1 MSFQKKIF
9 RRLMVF
15 TAVVPF
21 VCSQLFAQ
29 TISGTVVDAQSQKP
43 IINANVAVL
52 NTSLGAVTD
61 SDGHFKILVPETGV
75 YALQVTFIGF
85 EKNLQKKI
93 QVDADGVQ
101 LDIQLTSS
109 PIQVEEIAITAKA
122 ETPEL
127 GMLLISDQL
136 SHKNPADVG
145 AFFRNVIG
153 AGSIKKGAAAQDPV
167 IRGFKY
173 NQLNVMFDGGL
184 CVTGGCPS
192 RMDPPT
198 SHVQAEDIDR
208 IEIIKGP
215 FSSRYPQ
222 TMGGIVN
229 MVTHNSRSYG
239 ENGFHVG
246 LISGYESVYGGSRGR
261 VFVKGGKNKFDFYAG
276 GGTKQYGDYRDGSG
290 ETVPSRFKSNDY
302 SVKLGVQPSPHQRL
316 QLSWRQ
322 SFARDTIYPALP
334 MDATIDDTDMLSID
348 YTHKNFS
355 PLITSLTAKV
365 YSTWVD
371 HEMDN
376 ANKPTAVNTRAVTAA
391 HTQTVGWRV
400 EALMNAHKAGLFYVG
415 TDVTHLNM
423 NGDRTRTVKQ
433 GAMAGKVF
441 VDDVWPDANH
451 QTIGV
456 FTEWHKSFSPQWRAV
471 GGLRADM
478 FNSNAGTLD
487 GLFSSTYGNFDDKQ
501 EVNPGANIRFI
512 FEPKSNIEFALGVGH
527 GARSA
532 SVTELYIN
540 RLSVGLDRYEYFG
553 NPTLNAEKNTQ
564 LELSH
569 RARFGKFSYDMSGFY
584 SHLSGYISAVVN
596 PDIPML
602 IPSMANGVKQFI
614 NINNAYKYGGEIST
628 TYDLTA
634 WFSVKAAGAYTLGH
648 NADVNEPLP
657 EMPPLESRLY
667 LRYTNVNNRFYIE
680 ANGRFADEQTRVAS
694 SFAEKETSGFSVYNL
709 ITGFNV
715 GRIAEIALGVDNIFD
730 AAYTEHLNRSYKFT
744 GLPIYEPGRNFY
756 VNLKIT
762 N

>member
-1 MSFQKKIF
+1 MSFQKEF
-9 RRLMVF
+9 SVLRLMVLS
-15 TAVVPF
+15 VLLVS
-21 VCSQLFAQ
+21 VHLFAQ
-29 TISGTVVDAQSQKP
+29 TISGTVVDVESQRP
-43 IINANVAVL
+43 ITNANVMVL

-61 SDGHFKILVPETGV
+61 REGKFEIRLPKAGAYDI
-75 YALQVTFIGF
+75 QVTFIGF
-85 EKNLQKKI
+85 EKNEKSVN
-93 QVDADGVQ
+93 VDMSGTA
-101 LDIQLTSS
+101 LEISLKPS
-109 PIQVEEIAITAKA
+109 PIEVEEITISANA
-122 ETPEL
+122 ETPDL

-136 SHKNPADVG
+136 SQKNPADVG
-145 AFFRNVIG
+145 AFFRDVIG

-184 CVTGGCPS
+184 GVTGGCPS

-229 MVTHNSRSYG
+229 MVTHNARSYG
-239 ENGFHVG
+239 EDGFRVG

-261 VFVKGGKNKFDFYAG
+261 VFITGGNTRFDYYAG

-290 ETVPSRFKSNDY
+290 ETVPSQFKSNDY
-302 SVKLGVQPSPHQRL
+302 SVKLGYQPSQHQRL

-322 SFARDTIYPALP
+322 SFARDTLYPALP
-334 MDATIDDTDMLSID
+334 MDATIDDTDMLSVD
-348 YTHKNFS
+348 YSYKNIS
-355 PLITSLTAKV
+355 PLFASLSAKV

-376 ANKPTAVNTRAVTAA
+376 ANKPTAANTRAVTTAQ
-391 HTQTVGWRV
+391 TQTVGYRL
-400 EALMNAHKAGLFYVG
+400 EALLNAQKTGLFYVG
-415 TDVTHLNM
+415 TDFTHLNM
-423 NGDRTRTVKQ
+423 NGDRTRTMLQ
-433 GAMAGKVF
+433 GAMAGKNF
-441 VDDVWPDANH
+441 VDAVWPDANH
-451 QTIGV
+451 QTIGL
-456 FTEWHKSFSPQWRAV
+456 FTEWHKTFSPQWRAV
-471 GGLRADM
+471 GGLRADL
-478 FNSNAGTLD
+478 FQANAGTLD
-487 GLFSSTYGNFDDKQ
+487 ALFSSTYGTFDDKQ

-532 SVTELYIN
+532 SITELYIN

-553 NPTLNAEKNTQ
+553 NPLLDAEKNTQ
-564 LELSH
+564 LEVSH
-569 RARFGKFSYDMSGFY
+569 RARFGKFSYDVTGFY
-584 SHLSGYISAVVN
+584 SDLSDYISAVVN

-602 IPSMANGVKQFI
+602 IPAMANGVKQFI
-614 NINNAYKYGGEIST
+614 NIKNAYKYGGEMST
-628 TYDLTA
+628 RFDLSSQL
-634 WFSVKAAGAYTLGH
+634 FVKAAGAYTLGQ
-648 NADVNEPLP
+648 NADMDEPLP

-667 LRYTNVNNRFYIE
+667 LRYTHLSTRFFIE
-680 ANGRFADEQTRVAS
+680 ANARFANEQTRVAR
-694 SFAEKETSGFSVYNL
+694 SFAETKTPGFSIYNL
-709 ITGFNV
+709 MAGFKV
-715 GRIAEIALGVDNIFD
+715 GRIADITMGMDNIFD
-730 AAYTEHLNRSYKFT
+730 TAYSEHLTRRYKFS